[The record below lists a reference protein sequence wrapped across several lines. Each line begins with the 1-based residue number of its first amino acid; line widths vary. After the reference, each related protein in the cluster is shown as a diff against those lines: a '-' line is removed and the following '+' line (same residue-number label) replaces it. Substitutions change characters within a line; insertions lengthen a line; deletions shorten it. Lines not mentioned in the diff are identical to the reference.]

1 VRFFASQKSQISI
14 LDISAASAE
23 SVVSSLRSEYP
34 GVTFLSKKCDV
45 ADWDEQKRV
54 FAEVYQEL
62 GGIDIVF
69 ANAGVTE
76 LGSFVQKDEGEP
88 TKPNLRTLEINLIGN
103 LYSEWL
109 FMFSSVYNLY
119 PGIVYIYLTYSF
131 AAVKLGIHYLRKN
144 EAAYKGSIICTA
156 SNAGIYYFPIAPIYA
171 TSKHGVVGAVRSLEK
186 SLELEGIQINALAPA
201 VIGIASLII
210 LPTRLFPKQWLTN

>member
-109 FMFSSVYNLY
+109 FMFSSM
-119 PGIVYIYLTYSF
+119 
-131 AAVKLGIHYLRKN
+131 
-144 EAAYKGSIICTA
+144 
-156 SNAGIYYFPIAPIYA
+156 
-171 TSKHGVVGAVRSLEK
+171 
-186 SLELEGIQINALAPA
+186 
-201 VIGIASLII
+201 
-210 LPTRLFPKQWLTN
+210 